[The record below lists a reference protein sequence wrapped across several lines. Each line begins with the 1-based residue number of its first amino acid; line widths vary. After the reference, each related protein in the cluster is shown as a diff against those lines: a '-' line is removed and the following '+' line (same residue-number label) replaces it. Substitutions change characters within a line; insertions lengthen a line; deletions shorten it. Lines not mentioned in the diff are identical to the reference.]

1 MRIDSFDIYHV
12 AMPLIYPWRTAYGE
26 DWEIHSILVRATSG
40 DVEAWSESSPLE
52 APTYLTEGARA
63 VFHNLVDHFGPR
75 VVGGEYETAEQVN
88 EKLALYK
95 GNSFGKAAIEIAW
108 WALQSKISGEPLHR
122 LLGGETRDVVAGAD
136 FGIQDSLDMLLG
148 NIQKAVDAGFP
159 RIKLKAAPGW
169 DYDMLSAVRGAFPDT
184 RFHIDCNGGYS
195 LDDLDLFKK
204 IDAFELEF
212 IEQPLAFDDLLDH
225 AELAKQIS
233 TPVCL
238 DESIVG
244 PRQVEQALR
253 IGAAEYI
260 NIKPGRVGGLA
271 NSVRIHD
278 ICQDAGVPVWVGGM
292 LESAVG
298 AAFCIELATLPNFTY
313 PGDLFPSSRFYK
325 EDLGRPENELT
336 EQLMFAPFTD
346 GLPEPDAALLAEYT
360 VESARV
366 VPV

>member
-1 MRIDSFDIYHV
+1 M
-12 AMPLIYPWRTAYGE
+12 
-26 DWEIHSILVRATSG
+26 
-40 DVEAWSESSPLE
+40 
-52 APTYLTEGARA
+52 
-63 VFHNLVDHFGPR
+63 
-75 VVGGEYETAEQVN
+75 
-88 EKLALYK
+88 
-95 GNSFGKAAIEIAW
+95 
-108 WALQSKISGEPLHR
+108 
-122 LLGGETRDVVAGAD
+122 
-136 FGIQDSLDMLLG
+136 
-148 NIQKAVDAGFP
+148 
-159 RIKLKAAPGW
+159 
-169 DYDMLSAVRGAFPDT
+169 
-184 RFHIDCNGGYS
+184 
-195 LDDLDLFKK
+195 
-204 IDAFELEF
+204 EF

-366 VPV
+366 IPA

>member
-1 MRIDSFDIYHV
+1 
-12 AMPLIYPWRTAYGE
+12 
-26 DWEIHSILVRATSG
+26 
-40 DVEAWSESSPLE
+40 
-52 APTYLTEGARA
+52 
-63 VFHNLVDHFGPR
+63 
-75 VVGGEYETAEQVN
+75 
-88 EKLALYK
+88 
-95 GNSFGKAAIEIAW
+95 
-108 WALQSKISGEPLHR
+108 
-122 LLGGETRDVVAGAD
+122 
-136 FGIQDSLDMLLG
+136 MLLG
-148 NIQKAVDAGFP
+148 NIQKAVDAEFP

-169 DYDMLSAVRGAFPDT
+169 DYEMLSAARGAFPDT

-244 PRQVEQALR
+244 TRQVEQALR

-298 AAFCIELATLPNFTY
+298 AAFCIELATLPNFVVMAAADEAELVHMTY
-313 PGDLFPSSRFYK
+313 TAALYDDGPIAVRYPRGNGTGVAFGVALGDLQRGVRRAVIRDDDAPRVRRKLGAKEGGQRFDTTRQRVFFV
-325 EDLGRPENELT
+325 EDGYHHVDRCHARP
-336 EQLMFAPFTD
+336 
-346 GLPEPDAALLAEYT
+346 LP
-360 VESARV
+360 SARWRA
-366 VPV
+366 PQRRGRRRRRSGRRAPCPELAPR